1 MNILEQIIVSK
12 KIEVAERQKNVPIEV
27 LKQSPFYFRKVFS
40 ISESIQSAGGL
51 GIIAEFKRQS
61 PSKGIIN
68 NTSLPQ
74 EVIKAYANA
83 GVAAVSVLTDE
94 IHFGAHSTDFSLA
107 RNAIQIPLL
116 RKDFIIDAYQV
127 HETKAM
133 GADVML
139 LIAANL
145 ELAQCHALA
154 QLAQSIGL
162 AVLLELHTEDELIYI
177 NKDVNLVGINN
188 RNLKT
193 FEVDLEHSIR
203 LAAKIPNQFIK
214 IAESGISEVQNIIKL
229 QKAGFQGFLIGENFM
244 KTNDPGVACQA
255 FIQQLKHEN

>member
-1 MNILEQIIVSK
+1 VNILEQIIAAK
-12 KIEVAERQKNVPIEV
+12 KVEVAERKRKYPIAELV
-27 LKQSPFYFRKVFS
+27 QQPLYQRNTFS
-40 ISESIQSAGGL
+40 ISQNIRTANGI
-51 GIIAEFKRQS
+51 GIIAEFKRKS

-68 NTSLPQ
+68 GTAQ
-74 EVIKAYANA
+74 VEDVAKAYAAA
-83 GVAAVSVLTDE
+83 GVSAISVLTDE
-94 IHFGAHSTDFSLA
+94 IYFGAYSIDFALA
-107 RNAIQIPLL
+107 RKSVAVPLL

-145 ELAQCHALA
+145 EVAQCHELAALA
-154 QLAQSIGL
+154 KSIGL
-162 AVLLELHTEDELIYI
+162 EVLLELHTEQELDYI
-177 NKDVNLVGINN
+177 NDSVDLVGINN

-193 FEVDLEHSIR
+193 FEVDLDHSIR
-203 LAAKIPNQFIK
+203 LAAQIPNQFIK
-214 IAESGISEVQNIIKL
+214 IAESGISDIQNILLL

-244 KTNDPGVACQA
+244 KTSSPGAACQN